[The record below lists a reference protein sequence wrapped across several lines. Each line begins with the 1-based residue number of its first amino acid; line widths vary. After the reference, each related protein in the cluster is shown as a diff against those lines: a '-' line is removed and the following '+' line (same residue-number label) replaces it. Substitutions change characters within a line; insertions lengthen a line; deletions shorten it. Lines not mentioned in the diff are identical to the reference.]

1 MIGAIRTKWNNAS
14 VHLKMLVA
22 FIIPVILMLAVNIYM
37 YVSINTMIARVDEI
51 YVVNVS
57 LNDLSD
63 DLTLLQNSM
72 RDYLESKGTSALND
86 YYKAEQD
93 YRNGIASL
101 DLKQS
106 GNAVYAMQENIIH
119 QSENYLEVAG
129 ETITAKRGR
138 NVEKYKAS
146 YEETVD
152 MYSDLQTCIYAL
164 NNEQF
169 KKNTSDYSI
178 LLSSLRSMEMI
189 TITILFFIGI
199 VNVVVVFLMTKSMTM
214 PLVDL
219 SQAANEVADGNFDVS
234 IEVTEGGD
242 EIGVVSKAF
251 NQMLESIQR
260 YIAQIRD
267 SVMRESMLKEH
278 ELVMEN
284 RMKEVQLRSLQAQIN
299 PHFLFNTLNAGEQ
312 LAMMEGADKTTE
324 FIENMADFF
333 RYNIKKIDND
343 ASVAEEIALVDKYV
357 YILNVRF
364 TGEIHYSKDID
375 EEVTE
380 VRVPSMILQPIVEN
394 AVNYGIRDID
404 WEGHIDL
411 KVYKDG
417 SDVLLSIKD
426 NGVGMSREQIDRIL
440 SGDAVGEVSA
450 DHAASN
456 GIGLNN
462 VIERLQIFTGQRD
475 VMEIRSEGEN
485 KGTEFIIRVPMHV

>member
-1 MIGAIRTKWNNAS
+1 MTEAVKRKWNNAS
-14 VHLKMLVA
+14 VRSKMLLA
-22 FIIPVILMLAVNIYM
+22 FIVPIILILVVNIYM
-37 YVSINTMIARVDEI
+37 YISINTMIERVDEI
-51 YVVNVS
+51 YIANVS
-57 LNDLSD
+57 LNNLSE
-63 DLTLLQNSM
+63 DLTFLQNSM
-72 RDYLESKGTSALND
+72 REYLESKGTAALND
-86 YYKAEQD
+86 YYTADQN
-93 YRNGIASL
+93 YRNGLSSL
-101 DLKQS
+101 DLK
-106 GNAVYAMQENIIH
+106 NAGTAGYAMQENIIN
-119 QSENYLEVAG
+119 QSENYLRIAG
-129 ETITAKRGR
+129 DTITAKRGR

-146 YEETVD
+146 YEETVEL
-152 MYSDLQTCIYAL
+152 YSDLQNCIYAL
-164 NNEQF
+164 NNKQF
-169 KKNTSDYSI
+169 KKNTGDYSI
-178 LLSSLRSMEMI
+178 LLSSLRYMEII
-189 TITILFFIGI
+189 TILILFFIGI
-199 VNVVVVFLMTKSMTM
+199 VNMVVVFLITKSMTL

-219 SQAANEVADGNFDVS
+219 SRAANEVAAGNFDVDV
-234 IEVTEGGD
+234 ETTDGED
-242 EIGVVSKAF
+242 EISVVSKAF
-251 NQMLESIQR
+251 KQMLESIQR
-260 YIAQIRD
+260 YIGEIKD
-267 SVMRESMLKEH
+267 SVLRESQLKEH

-343 ASVAEEIALVDKYV
+343 ASIAEEITLVDKYI

-375 EEVTE
+375 TEVTE

-417 SDVLLSIKD
+417 GYVFLSIKD
-426 NGVGMSREQIDRIL
+426 NGAGMEKEQINRIL
-440 SGDAVGEVSA
+440 SGEAVGEVSA

-456 GIGLNN
+456 GIGLGN

-475 VMEIRSEGEN
+475 VMEIYSEGKG
-485 KGTEFIIRVPMHV
+485 KGTEFVIKVPLHV